1 MSKLL
6 QRVRYWLMS
15 KKTVSRRIAQVCASS
30 LKEVGLSVGGNVFE
44 LKNSKNRHG
53 WLVSLQVPAQLQV
66 PPVDALALRL
76 FLTRRIELALGMKP
90 KSMHLVLSFSCE
102 AKRLPFA
109 ESVIEPR
116 WLKERMSS
124 FLAGVT
130 LTPSSATS
138 KKTSPSPAA
147 AKPKPGTSP
156 SVPTPTDNGKPTPA
170 LSDTKAS
177 IAPAITLN
185 EKMKALLDSLDDDD
199 LYEVKEASMTDFDRA
214 ML

>member
-6 QRVRYWLMS
+6 QRVRYWFMS
-15 KKTVSRRIAQVCASS
+15 KRTVSRRIAQVCAAS
-30 LKEVGLSVGGNVFE
+30 LKEIGLSVGGNVFE
-44 LKNSKNRHG
+44 LKNSKNRDG

-76 FLTRRIELALGMKP
+76 FLTRRIEMAVGMKP
-90 KSMHLVLSFSCE
+90 KSMHLVLSFSSE

-116 WLKERMSS
+116 WLKERMTS
-124 FLAGVT
+124 FLANVNKTASTTAG
-130 LTPSSATS
+130 
-138 KKTSPSPAA
+138 KKTALPPAA
-147 AKPKPGTSP
+147 TKAKSGPPHTTPTVAENAK
-156 SVPTPTDNGKPTPA
+156 PTPTT
-170 LSDTKAS
+170 SDKKAS
-177 IAPAITLN
+177 SAPAITLD
-185 EKMKALLDSLDDDD
+185 EKMKALLDTLDDDD

>member
-6 QRVRYWLMS
+6 QRVRYWFMS

-30 LKEVGLSVGGNVFE
+30 LREIGLSVGGNVFE
-44 LKNSKNRHG
+44 LKNSKNRNG

-66 PPVDALALRL
+66 PPVDTLALRL
-76 FLTRRIELALGMKP
+76 FLTRRIELALGMRP
-90 KSMHLVLSFSCE
+90 KSLDLVLSFSSE

-116 WLKERMSS
+116 WLKERMTS
-124 FLAGVT
+124 FLANVN
-130 LTPSSATS
+130 
-138 KKTSPSPAA
+138 KTASPAA
-147 AKPKPGTSP
+147 GKNAAQAPAATKAKPGPPHPARTVAEKAKL
-156 SVPTPTDNGKPTPA
+156 VPTT
-170 LSDTKAS
+170 SDKKAS
-177 IAPAITLN
+177 SAPPITLD